1 LLKPSGRRQG
11 MGRIRQ
17 KYIKR
22 SARLLLE
29 RYPDKFTGD
38 YEQNRNALDGVATI
52 GSKPLKNKI
61 AGYITTLLKQK
72 IEER

>member
-1 LLKPSGRRQG
+1 

-29 RYPDKFTGD
+29 KYPDKFTGE

>member
-1 LLKPSGRRQG
+1 

-72 IEER
+72 SEEA

>member
-1 LLKPSGRRQG
+1 

-29 RYPDKFTGD
+29 RFPDKFTGD
-38 YEQNRNALDGVATI
+38 YEQNRNALDGVASI

-61 AGYITTLLKQK
+61 AGYIATLLKQK
-72 IEER
+72 SEEA

>member
-1 LLKPSGRRQG
+1 

-38 YEQNRNALDGVATI
+38 YEQNHNALDGLASI
-52 GSKPLKNKI
+52 KSKPLKNKI

-72 IEER
+72 SEER

>member
-1 LLKPSGRRQG
+1 

-29 RYPDKFTGD
+29 KYPDKFTGD
-38 YEQNRNALDGVATI
+38 YEQNRNALDGIAST

-61 AGYITTLLKQK
+61 AGYIATLLKQK
-72 IEER
+72 TSEGND

>member
-1 LLKPSGRRQG
+1 

-17 KYIKR
+17 KYIKG

-29 RYPDKFTGD
+29 KYPDKFTGD
-38 YEQNRNALDGVATI
+38 YEQNRNALDGVASI

>member
-1 LLKPSGRRQG
+1 

-29 RYPDKFTGD
+29 KYPDKFTGD
-38 YEQNRNALDGVATI
+38 YEQNRNALDGVASI

-61 AGYITTLLKQK
+61 AGYIATLLKQK
-72 IEER
+72 SEEA